1 MKIIMIYDQIQ
12 SGAGI
17 KDDHD
22 IPLGAKKEAVGPAVM
37 MEPFLKKVDGKV
49 VACLY
54 CGDGTYLKNPDEV
67 SRKLCAM
74 VNKLKPDVVMCGP
87 CFNYLNYG
95 KMAARI
101 AYDINQNTSSKAI
114 AAMSDDNQETI
125 NEYKDKLCIIKTPK
139 KGGIGLNESLEGMC
153 VLAKALYQEKEIEEI
168 KEKFPNKTIWI
179 YSGYDWQ
186 DVKDLPCMKYVDV
199 MVDGEFV
206 DGLKD
211 NKLLW
216 RGSTNQKVIDVQKS
230 LEIDKVVLAVK

>member
-1 MKIIMIYDQIQ
+1 M
-12 SGAGI
+12 
-17 KDDHD
+17 
-22 IPLGAKKEAVGPAVM
+22 
-37 MEPFLKKVDGKV
+37 
-49 VACLY
+49 ACLY

-101 AYDINQNTSSKAI
+101 AYDINQNTSSKVI

-168 KEKFPNKTIWI
+168 KEKF
-179 YSGYDWQ
+179 
-186 DVKDLPCMKYVDV
+186 C
-199 MVDGEFV
+199 F
-206 DGLKD
+206 
-211 NKLLW
+211 
-216 RGSTNQKVIDVQKS
+216 
-230 LEIDKVVLAVK
+230 

>member
-1 MKIIMIYDQIQ
+1 MSLLWRRDV
-12 SGAGI
+12 S
-17 KDDHD
+17 
-22 IPLGAKKEAVGPAVM
+22 
-37 MEPFLKKVDGKV
+37 
-49 VACLY
+49 
-54 CGDGTYLKNPDEV
+54 KNPDEV

-168 KEKFPNKTIWI
+168 KEN
-179 YSGYDWQ
+179 
-186 DVKDLPCMKYVDV
+186 
-199 MVDGEFV
+199 FV
-206 DGLKD
+206 FRMLFSI
-211 NKLLW
+211 L
-216 RGSTNQKVIDVQKS
+216 STRRKENVGNNS
-230 LEIDKVVLAVK
+230 NMAYGC

>member
-101 AYDINQNTSSKAI
+101 VDVPDASKVLNASIVTYANEAKMKYANVSKVTLTQYGAVSENTAREM
-114 AAMSDDNQETI
+114 A
-125 NEYKDKLCIIKTPK
+125 
-139 KGGIGLNESLEGMC
+139 EG
-153 VLAKALYQEKEIEEI
+153 VAKANNADVAAGI
-168 KEKFPNKTIWI
+168 
-179 YSGYDWQ
+179 SGIAGPTGGTEDKPVGMVCFGFYIDGKVFSDTKHFGNIGRNNVRDESVEYVL
-186 DVKDLPCMKYVDV
+186 DVLIKDL
-199 MVDGEFV
+199 
-206 DGLKD
+206 
-211 NKLLW
+211 
-216 RGSTNQKVIDVQKS
+216 S
-230 LEIDKVVLAVK
+230 

>member
-168 KEKFPNKTIWI
+168 LRTFDKAPSPSSENSVQNQAQQNNKQPRQISQKPTDTERTARTSNQTEYKRQAQSSKMDIWF
-179 YSGYDWQ
+179 
-186 DVKDLPCMKYVDV
+186 
-199 MVDGEFV
+199 E
-206 DGLKD
+206 
-211 NKLLW
+211 NK
-216 RGSTNQKVIDVQKS
+216 
-230 LEIDKVVLAVK
+230 

>member
-74 VNKLKPDVVMCGP
+74 VNKLKPDVVIDAIIAKK
-87 CFNYLNYG
+87 NLG
-95 KMAARI
+95 KKL
-101 AYDINQNTSSKAI
+101 SPK
-114 AAMSDDNQETI
+114 
-125 NEYKDKLCIIKTPK
+125 KDLAVIIKIPTVPIQAIK
-139 KGGIGLNESLEGMC
+139 KVLHLIIQILNQIAIKIHLLKQLRPCQMIIKKRLTNIKINY
-153 VLAKALYQEKEIEEI
+153 VL
-168 KEKFPNKTIWI
+168 
-179 YSGYDWQ
+179 
-186 DVKDLPCMKYVDV
+186 
-199 MVDGEFV
+199 
-206 DGLKD
+206 LKHL
-211 NKLLW
+211 K
-216 RGSTNQKVIDVQKS
+216 R
-230 LEIDKVVLAVK
+230 VV

>member
-95 KMAARI
+95 KMVARI

-139 KGGIGLNESLEGMC
+139 KGGIGLNESLEGC
-153 VLAKALYQEKEIEEI
+153 VFLQRLFTKKKKLKKLKKNFVFRMLFSILSTRRKE
-168 KEKFPNKTIWI
+168 NVGNNSNMA
-179 YSGYDWQ
+179 YG
-186 DVKDLPCMKYVDV
+186 C
-199 MVDGEFV
+199 
-206 DGLKD
+206 
-211 NKLLW
+211 
-216 RGSTNQKVIDVQKS
+216 
-230 LEIDKVVLAVK
+230 

>member
-95 KMAARI
+95 KMAAMNCLR
-101 AYDINQNTSSKAI
+101 Y
-114 AAMSDDNQETI
+114 
-125 NEYKDKLCIIKTPK
+125 L
-139 KGGIGLNESLEGMC
+139 
-153 VLAKALYQEKEIEEI
+153 
-168 KEKFPNKTIWI
+168 
-179 YSGYDWQ
+179 
-186 DVKDLPCMKYVDV
+186 
-199 MVDGEFV
+199 
-206 DGLKD
+206 
-211 NKLLW
+211 
-216 RGSTNQKVIDVQKS
+216 NQKYIF
-230 LEIDKVVLAVK
+230 

>member
-101 AYDINQNTSSKAI
+101 AYDINQNTSSKLCYFSAIDYIVLASTLAI
-114 AAMSDDNQETI
+114 ALGEELSTTDISILSTFFAVLSDELALI
-125 NEYKDKLCIIKTPK
+125 
-139 KGGIGLNESLEGMC
+139 GGLNACNNNDEDVIFVPPIPDVAATSSR
-153 VLAKALYQEKEIEEI
+153 
-168 KEKFPNKTIWI
+168 NK
-179 YSGYDWQ
+179 
-186 DVKDLPCMKYVDV
+186 
-199 MVDGEFV
+199 
-206 DGLKD
+206 
-211 NKLLW
+211 NKKCTKK
-216 RGSTNQKVIDVQKS
+216 RK
-230 LEIDKVVLAVK
+230 

>member
-101 AYDINQNTSSKAI
+101 VDVPDASKVLNASIVTYANEAKMKYANVSKDTMKQYGAVSENTAREM
-114 AAMSDDNQETI
+114 A
-125 NEYKDKLCIIKTPK
+125 
-139 KGGIGLNESLEGMC
+139 EG
-153 VLAKALYQEKEIEEI
+153 VAKANNADVAAGISGIAGPTGGTEDKPVGMVCFGFYIDGKVFSDTKHFGNIGRNNVRDESVEYVLDVLI
-168 KEKFPNKTIWI
+168 KEL
-179 YSGYDWQ
+179 S
-186 DVKDLPCMKYVDV
+186 
-199 MVDGEFV
+199 
-206 DGLKD
+206 
-211 NKLLW
+211 
-216 RGSTNQKVIDVQKS
+216 
-230 LEIDKVVLAVK
+230 

>member
-74 VNKLKPDVVMCGP
+74 VNKLKP
-87 CFNYLNYG
+87 YG

-101 AYDINQNTSSKAI
+101 AYDIDQNTSSKAI

-168 KEKFPNKTIWI
+168 KEKF
-179 YSGYDWQ
+179 
-186 DVKDLPCMKYVDV
+186 C
-199 MVDGEFV
+199 F
-206 DGLKD
+206 
-211 NKLLW
+211 
-216 RGSTNQKVIDVQKS
+216 
-230 LEIDKVVLAVK
+230 

>member
-114 AAMSDDNQETI
+114 AAMSDDNKETI

-168 KEKFPNKTIWI
+168 KEKF
-179 YSGYDWQ
+179 
-186 DVKDLPCMKYVDV
+186 C
-199 MVDGEFV
+199 F
-206 DGLKD
+206 
-211 NKLLW
+211 
-216 RGSTNQKVIDVQKS
+216 
-230 LEIDKVVLAVK
+230 

>member
-101 AYDINQNTSSKAI
+101 AYDINQIHLLKQLRPCQ
-114 AAMSDDNQETI
+114 M
-125 NEYKDKLCIIKTPK
+125 IIKKRLTNIK
-139 KGGIGLNESLEGMC
+139 INY
-153 VLAKALYQEKEIEEI
+153 VL
-168 KEKFPNKTIWI
+168 
-179 YSGYDWQ
+179 
-186 DVKDLPCMKYVDV
+186 
-199 MVDGEFV
+199 
-206 DGLKD
+206 LKHL
-211 NKLLW
+211 K
-216 RGSTNQKVIDVQKS
+216 R
-230 LEIDKVVLAVK
+230 VV